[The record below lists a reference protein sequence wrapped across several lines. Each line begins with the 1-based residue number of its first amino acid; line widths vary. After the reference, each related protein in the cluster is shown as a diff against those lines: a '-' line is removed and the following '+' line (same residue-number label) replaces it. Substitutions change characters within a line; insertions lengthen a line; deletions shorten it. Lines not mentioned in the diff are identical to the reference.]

1 MRFGTG
7 RRIGC
12 TDVVAHSAV
21 NSFEPVWALGT
32 VTGHWDYIWRAVHF
46 MLWRAAA
53 TGGPVCSG
61 LCSLWLCS
69 LRWQPKSRRTAVDD

>member
-32 VTGHWDYIWRAVHF
+32 VTGHWDYGMDYGGLCI
-46 MLWRAAA
+46 MLWR